1 MVENFEKMADFLM
14 VVVLVFKVGFEAG
27 IFEVRSGNS
36 WRNDSTTE
44 VRFNSKFDG

>member
-1 MVENFEKMADFLM
+1 MVGNFEKMAEFLM

-36 WRNDSTTE
+36 WRSDFAAEVSFNPRFDS
-44 VRFNSKFDG
+44 